1 MIAGVTHDPA
11 DFVWAGSVLH
21 CMPEED
27 CRAFLN
33 SAYQLLKPGGF
44 LYGMTAGKHES
55 TEWTYSTGGTL
66 KGFLYSPVL
75 PLHISTLY
83 TCTGLMLQRVHTT
96 VGKLQR
102 DTRSLWRTQ
111 TD

>member
-55 TEWTYSTGGTL
+55 TEWTLLHRWHTQRLSVFTGITSSHQY
-66 KGFLYSPVL
+66 FVY
-75 PLHISTLY
+75 LHW
-83 TCTGLMLQRVHTT
+83 T
-96 VGKLQR
+96 VGL
-102 DTRSLWRTQ
+102 
-111 TD
+111 

>member
-66 KGFLYSPVL
+66 KGFLYSPVFL
-75 PLHISTLY
+75 FTSVLCIPAL
-83 TCTGLMLQRVHTT
+83 
-96 VGKLQR
+96 
-102 DTRSLWRTQ
+102 D
-111 TD
+111 